1 VIYVN
6 SGCASSEWEEAK
18 HTAEQLSHWICLRTQ
33 GLGLI
38 QAATDEQDKFLLALQ
53 GAFNSRSAAE
63 LLKIDARVEQP
74 GNSEAGKTRLLDDS
88 AQDAANK
95 EASIGLAG
103 ESILDERVLDELA
116 TLLGGSS
123 SESEAEAVVPQPDLN
138 NLINEVDSLG
148 ECSAIKFLIEGGC
161 ATVP

>member
-1 VIYVN
+1 MIYVN

-18 HTAEQLSHWICLRTQ
+18 HTAEQLSHWICERTQLSQEEFGVLTLRLQQ

-63 LLKIDARVEQP
+63 LLKIDALVEQP
-74 GNSEAGKTRLLDDS
+74 GNSEAGKTLLLDDS

-95 EASIGLAG
+95 EASISPAG

-116 TLLGGSS
+116 TLLLGSS
-123 SESEAEAVVPQPDLN
+123 SESEAEAVVP
-138 NLINEVDSLG
+138 
-148 ECSAIKFLIEGGC
+148 
-161 ATVP
+161 